1 MNRLTSIC
9 QNWRPYLAGN
19 SFSTHA
25 RVIVVGVPGVGK
37 TTVITQA
44 ADQLNQSGSKT
55 QVVIFGSVMLEEAK
69 KMGIKDRDEMR
80 KFSVTTQRRLQ
91 EMAARSISAVQR
103 TNLVIDTHLF
113 IKTNEGRYPGIPRS
127 LLDILSPSHLVMISA
142 DPEEI
147 FARRMKDDTRNR
159 DLISIDDIKID
170 LDVATMMIAASS
182 VLTGAPFK
190 IIFNHK
196 DGLDDA
202 VSEMVGLMSMKS
214 ERN

>member
-1 MNRLTSIC
+1 
-9 QNWRPYLAGN
+9 
-19 SFSTHA
+19 
-25 RVIVVGVPGVGK
+25 VIVVGVPGVGK

-55 QVVIFGSVMLEEAK
+55 EVVIFGSVMLEEAK

-91 EMAARSISAVQR
+91 EMAARNISALQR

-190 IIFNHK
+190 IIFNHR
-196 DGLDDA
+196 DRLDDA
-202 VSEMVGLMSMKS
+202 VSEMVGLISMKS
-214 ERN
+214 EIN

>member
-1 MNRLTSIC
+1 M
-9 QNWRPYLAGN
+9 AGN
-19 SFSTHA
+19 NYHTDA
-25 RVIVVGVPGVGK
+25 RVVAVGVPGVGK

-44 ADQLNQSGSKT
+44 ADRLNQSGSKT
-55 QVVIFGSVMLEEAK
+55 QVVVFGSIMLEEAK
-69 KMGIKDRDEMR
+69 NLGVKDRDEMR
-80 KFSVTTQRRLQ
+80 KLSVTTQRRLQ

-113 IKTNEGRYPGIPRS
+113 IKTSEGRYPGIPRN
-127 LLDILSPSHLVMISA
+127 LLDILSPTHLVMISA

-147 FARRMKDDTRNR
+147 FERRMQDDTRNR
-159 DLISIDDIKID
+159 DLISIDDIKND
-170 LDVATMMIAASS
+170 LDVATIMIAASS

-196 DGLDDA
+196 DGLRDA